1 MTYIEK
7 LFNRQDVIAAIEDE
21 NLDYVYKLDST
32 EEITEFLLDKGVNPL
47 EYVTEVWAY
56 MFFGFDINSITIP
69 GRIKTIHNRAFESC
83 IDLET
88 VTIEEGV
95 KRIKTHAFAA
105 CNHIEVVNLPST
117 IEGIGE
123 RAFLSKGMRVNYNGT
138 VDDFDKIVMGSEAF
152 APGTK
157 IYCLK
162 DNYLYLW

>member
-1 MTYIEK
+1 MTDMEK
-7 LFNRQDVIAAIEDE
+7 LFNRADVIAAIEDE

-32 EEITEFLLDKGVNPL
+32 EEITQFLVDKGVDPL

-83 IDLET
+83 TDLET

-95 KRIKTHAFAA
+95 KRIKTQAFAG
-105 CNHIEVVNLPST
+105 CKHLTVVNLPST

-123 RAFLSKGMRVNYNGT
+123 WAFHSKGLVVNYNGT

-152 APGTK
+152 ASGTR
-157 IYCLK
+157 IHCLK
-162 DNYLYLW
+162 DNFLYLW